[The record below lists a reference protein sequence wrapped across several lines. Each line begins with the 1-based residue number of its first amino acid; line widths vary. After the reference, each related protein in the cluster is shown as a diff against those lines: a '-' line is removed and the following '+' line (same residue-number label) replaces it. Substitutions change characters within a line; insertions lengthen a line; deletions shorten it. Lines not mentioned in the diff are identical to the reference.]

1 MLSFSGYIYHS
12 LGIFLSNPV
21 FSVSLSTACELF
33 WGEPLDTVVV
43 LSAILLPIKSSV
55 DSAVFWIALFE
66 AVLSAFVADYL
77 VLSISFWLYLLKLF
91 FPNVFPIFLAKV
103 KNL

>member
-21 FSVSLSTACELF
+21 FSVSLSTASELF
-33 WGEPLDTVVV
+33 LGEPLDTVVV

-55 DSAVFWIALFE
+55 VSAVFWIALFE

-77 VLSISFWLYLLKLF
+77 ALSISFWLHLLKFF
-91 FPNVFPIFLAKV
+91 FPMFSPYF
-103 KNL
+103 

>member
-21 FSVSLSTACELF
+21 FSVSLSTASELF
-33 WGEPLDTVVV
+33 SGEPLDTVVV

-55 DSAVFWIALFE
+55 VSAVFWIALFE
-66 AVLSAFVADYL
+66 AVLSAFVPDYL
-77 VLSISFWLYLLKLF
+77 ALSIRFWLHLLKFF
-91 FPNVFPIFLAKV
+91 FPMFSPYF
-103 KNL
+103 